1 MPLINFFLL
10 SEWESKTLPLLVYI
24 TIALLQAI
32 TSPLVLLACLRW
44 QLEGITPV
52 ITIKKGL
59 GLNMCSV
66 VELVSSVIML
76 YFWMILIQVVRSW
89 LIAFNVI
96 NTQNRFVFSVGNFL
110 HRLTEPTLGPIRRLL
125 PNLGGIDLSPVV
137 LILLLVFVQNLLREL
152 TGCVHTF

>member
-1 MPLINFFLL
+1 M
-10 SEWESKTLPLLVYI
+10 
-24 TIALLQAI
+24 
-32 TSPLVLLACLRW
+32 
-44 QLEGITPV
+44 

-76 YFWMILIQVVRSW
+76 YFWMILIQVVMSW

-96 NTQNRFVFSVGNFL
+96 NTQNRFVFSVVNFL

-152 TGCVHTF
+152 TGCVQTF